1 MTHKDQGNQTPYALA
16 EDHLWRDVIH
26 ASEVGSFV
34 AGMTAYAAI
43 YGKEPVG
50 KNPLDYSLQEFFP
63 TAGFLSPAGAQVI
76 ERIAW
81 NAYLYALRSTS

>member
-50 KNPLDYSLQEFFP
+50 KTRWTTVFKSSFNSRFP
-63 TAGFLSPAGAQVI
+63 
-76 ERIAW
+76 
-81 NAYLYALRSTS
+81 